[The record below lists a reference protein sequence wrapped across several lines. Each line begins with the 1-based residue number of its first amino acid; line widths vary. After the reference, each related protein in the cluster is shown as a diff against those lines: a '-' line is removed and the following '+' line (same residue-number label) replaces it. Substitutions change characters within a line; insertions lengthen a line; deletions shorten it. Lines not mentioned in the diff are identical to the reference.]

1 LKKSLLR
8 GYTFYRTND
17 ESVIQKCIKEVMMK
31 IGILISTDDPETLW
45 NAFRFANLCLNTD
58 ENDEVTIFLN
68 AKAVAYERADSK
80 QFNIKEQA
88 KSFVLTE
95 GKLLACGKCLGFR
108 GLQENEVC
116 HKGGQK
122 DLYEMVVTSDKLICF

>member
-1 LKKSLLR
+1 
-8 GYTFYRTND
+8 
-17 ESVIQKCIKEVMMK
+17 MK
-31 IGILISTDDPETLW
+31 IGILISMNDPETLW

-68 AKAVAYERADSK
+68 AKAVDYASADSEK
-80 QFNIKEQA
+80 FNIKEQA
-88 KSFVLTE
+88 KAFVLAE

-116 HKGGQK
+116 HKGSQK